1 MDIHKKRQ
9 RAREIYER
17 LQREARGPEWVESSQ
32 PLTCT
37 SEAAVYTLAEYDK
50 PLRSVVGFDKLLALE
65 LGADTSLGAEGIKWK
80 PLKSATIYHYLSSPG
95 TSHVF
100 TLSDGARIQ
109 VTRIR

>member
-1 MDIHKKRQ
+1 MNIHEKRQ

-32 PLTCT
+32 PRTCT
-37 SEAAVYTLAEYDK
+37 SDAAVYILAEYDK
-50 PLRSVVGFDKLLALE
+50 PLRSIVGFNRLLAEE
-65 LGADTSLGAEGIKWK
+65 LGTDTSLGAEGIKWK
-80 PLKSATIYHYLSSPG
+80 PLKSTTIYRYLSSPG

-100 TLSDGARIQ
+100 TLPDGARIQ